1 MVNAS
6 KHYALDFPTV
16 IKVALIALFALS
28 LVILTE
34 GLCDECRED
43 DQVCCSGDCFHGS
56 SCLGL
61 YCSSDLNC
69 SRGQSC
75 CSNACV
81 NEPNCGLSQNCSTDL
96 DCSYNESCCSEKC
109 ESGDRCVGLS
119 CSTDSNC
126 GSESCC
132 RGKCASS
139 CSGVDYI
146 TVILLLVQFGLPG
159 IFGLLILYSFL
170 FLFYHK
176 LADCL
181 CKHRHDQEEEDQ
193 RGIPAE
199 SNSFRPCEAPPSNEQ
214 VEPWDPPPSYEQIEP
229 SVPPPSYDEVQEGR
243 TGGEVFVFQNTH

>member
-6 KHYALDFPTV
+6 KHYALDLPTV

-81 NEPNCGLSQNCSTDL
+81 NEPNCGLSQNCSTAT
-96 DCSYNESCCSEKC
+96 
-109 ESGDRCVGLS
+109 LS
-119 CSTDSNC
+119 VRVRLRHLTSKSN
-126 GSESCC
+126 
-132 RGKCASS
+132 
-139 CSGVDYI
+139 
-146 TVILLLVQFGLPG
+146 
-159 IFGLLILYSFL
+159 
-170 FLFYHK
+170 H
-176 LADCL
+176 
-181 CKHRHDQEEEDQ
+181 
-193 RGIPAE
+193 GIPHHRM
-199 SNSFRPCEAPPSNEQ
+199 SR
-214 VEPWDPPPSYEQIEP
+214 
-229 SVPPPSYDEVQEGR
+229 
-243 TGGEVFVFQNTH
+243 